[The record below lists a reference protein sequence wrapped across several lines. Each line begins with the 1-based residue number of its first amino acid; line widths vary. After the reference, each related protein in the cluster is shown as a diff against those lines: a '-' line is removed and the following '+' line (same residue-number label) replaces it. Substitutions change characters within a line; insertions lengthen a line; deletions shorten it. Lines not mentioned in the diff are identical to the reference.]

1 MVHRNRERNAAVSE
15 YIFRLKKGDLE
26 LELRSDD
33 ARFIEVQMENW
44 RNKLLD
50 NQTKEPSANSPLQ

>member
-1 MVHRNRERNAAVSE
+1 MSE

-50 NQTKEPSANSPLQ
+50 NQSKEPSTHSPLQ

>member
-1 MVHRNRERNAAVSE
+1 MSE

-50 NQTKEPSANSPLQ
+50 TQAQEATAQGPLQ